1 MGKIKNI
8 IIDILKNTGVLLLY
22 ACFLFIEF
30 RFYGHIPLPIQLLA
44 IALLI
49 VFTYFVASPLWMKS
63 FPRKR
68 NFAIRLMLGIII
80 FLSYAWDFLR
90 SQHSNH
96 VFSVEIFIVPIILTL
111 LFFSL
116 KESVFVLM
124 SCVVISAVNVL
135 WHMRGINGDA
145 VFSGVLEV
153 GICTLLI
160 FIMNRALKVRSR
172 LINKQNIFVENSR
185 ALMIGI
191 DRTGKIDLCN
201 PAMCRLLKMKQ
212 DEVLD
217 HFFWEVG
224 AKVSGEAVDQIFQL
238 LAQRKKTEQFELQVP
253 DGQGTSTFLADTY
266 PVEDDGLVSGI
277 IVVLNDITDRKTA
290 EKKLYELSVTDD
302 LTKLANRRHFE
313 RRLDEEIIRSNR
325 YGRPLSLLLIDLDHF
340 KDINDTYGHRI
351 GDLVLSTVAKQLES
365 HVRDTDVVARWG
377 GEEFAVLMPE
387 TELKEA
393 EKIGI
398 RLLKAVRETPIPVP
412 EEHGEPIMVTFSAG
426 VTTQSS
432 GIVKEQIIESVDTA
446 LYESKNN
453 GRNQVTLGL

>member
-1 MGKIKNI
+1 MEKIKNI
-8 IIDILKNTGVLLLY
+8 IVNILKNAAVLLLY
-22 ACFLFIEF
+22 ACFLFIEIK
-30 RFYGHIPLPIQLLA
+30 FYGHISLPIQLLA

-68 NFAIRLMLGIII
+68 NFAIRLMLGIILV
-80 FLSYAWDFLR
+80 LSYAWDFLR
-90 SQHSNH
+90 TQHSAH
-96 VFSVEIFIVPIILTL
+96 VFSVEIFIVPIILVL

-116 KESVFVLM
+116 KESIIVLL
-124 SCVVISAVNVL
+124 SCVAISAINVL
-135 WHMRGINGDA
+135 SRLSAIHIDA

-191 DRTGKIDLCN
+191 DRTGKVDLCN
-201 PAMCRLLKMKQ
+201 PAMCRLLRMKQ
-212 DEVLD
+212 DEVLER
-217 HFFWEVG
+217 FFWEVG

-238 LAQRKKTEQFELQVP
+238 LAGRKKTEQLELQFP

-277 IVVLNDITDRKTA
+277 IVVLNDITDRKIA

-325 YGRPLSLLLIDLDHF
+325 YGRPLSLMLIDLDHF
-340 KDINDTYGHRI
+340 KDINDTYGHPF
-351 GDLVLSTVAKQLES
+351 GDLVLSTIAKQLES

-387 TELKEA
+387 TELQEA

-398 RLLKAVRETPIPVP
+398 RLLKTVRETSIPVP
-412 EEHGEPIMVTFSAG
+412 EERGEPITMTFSAG
-426 VTTQSS
+426 VATQSS
-432 GIVKEQIIESVDTA
+432 DIVKEQIIESVDTA
-446 LYESKNN
+446 LYKSKNN
-453 GRNQVTLGL
+453 GRNQVTVSL